1 LPVNVSGAAADRL
14 AADRLIAEQ
23 LAAAVALIVAKLG
36 GQVLLYEPCDYP
48 DCKAQ
53 GIKHTNGRWCPPHA
67 AKMERRP
74 W

>member
-1 LPVNVSGAAADRL
+1 VNASREAADRL
-14 AADRLIAEQ
+14 ADEQ
-23 LAAAVALIVAKLG
+23 LAAVAALIVAKLG
-36 GQVLLYEPCDYP
+36 GQVLPYESCDYP

>member
-1 LPVNVSGAAADRL
+1 VSVSRAAADRL
-14 AADRLIAEQ
+14 ADEQ
-23 LAAAVALIVAKLG
+23 LAVAAALVVAKLG
-36 GQVLLYEPCDYP
+36 GQVLSYEPCDYP

-53 GIKHTNGRWCPPHA
+53 GIKHSNGLWCPPHA